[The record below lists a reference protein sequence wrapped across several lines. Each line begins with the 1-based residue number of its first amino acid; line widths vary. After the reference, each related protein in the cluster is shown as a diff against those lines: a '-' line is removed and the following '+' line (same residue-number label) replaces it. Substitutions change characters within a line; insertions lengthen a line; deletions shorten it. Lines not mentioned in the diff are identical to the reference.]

1 MITAGIDIGHQS
13 VNVVILDEECI
24 VEHGTFVIAGEVGA
38 AAKIAFE
45 ETLERSSVPRSDIVS
60 TFATGVGREK
70 VGFANGHRTEMLSH
84 VLGAHRQFPDAR
96 TVIDVGAEGSR
107 ILRCDAAGNLA
118 NFVLND
124 KCASGAGVFL
134 ETVAGMLTVPLAEIG
149 PLSLRTSKKL
159 VLTTTCAVFA
169 ESEIVAEIHRGSAKE
184 DILWGVNESIVS
196 KIVTSR
202 KRVGVEPEVVL
213 TGGVARNVG
222 IVEALK
228 GPLGLDVKVPGIPEI
243 TGAFGAAILARRAA
257 GGA

>member
-1 MITAGIDIGHQS
+1 MITAGIDIGHMS
-13 VNVVILDEECI
+13 VNVVILEEDRI
-24 VEHGTFVIAGEVGA
+24 VEHRTFVIAGEVGA
-38 AAKIAFE
+38 AAKLAFE
-45 ETLERSSVPRSDIVS
+45 NTLEQGGIVQSDIAS

-70 VGFANGHRTEMLSH
+70 VRFADGHRTEMLSH
-84 VLGAHRQFPDAR
+84 VVGAFRQFPDMR

-107 ILRCDAAGNLA
+107 ILRCDAKGNLA

-134 ETVAGMLTVPLAEIG
+134 ETVAGMLATPLSEIG
-149 PLSLRTSKKL
+149 PLSLGSSEKL

-169 ESEIVAEIHRGSAKE
+169 ESEIVAQIHRGSSAQ

-196 KIVTSR
+196 KIVTSS
-202 KRVGVEPEVVL
+202 KRVGVEPEVAL
-213 TGGVARNVG
+213 TGGVAWNVG

-228 GPLGLDVKVPGIPEI
+228 GQLGLDVKVPEIPDI
-243 TGAFGAAILARRAA
+243 TGATGAAMLARKAV